1 VAGSRILAV
10 ALSLPFGYPSGDYRE
25 ALPIWFGVLLL
36 APIEAVVVVLGVTG
50 RKLWDRSHRVEV
62 A

>member
-1 VAGSRILAV
+1 M
-10 ALSLPFGYPSGDYRE
+10 SLPFGYPSGDYHE
-25 ALPIWFGVLLL
+25 PLPIWFSLLLL
-36 APIEAVVVVLGVTG
+36 APVEAVVVLLGVTG